1 MSYVRLWVINYNGG
15 VFQVCFYKVDLPA
28 GICWQ
33 IDQNHSYT
41 MYKRKEHQFC
51 WDYSHQSFLITQHVD
66 NLKTTEAG
74 STGNK
79 GTVSIICKTQEE
91 DVNRKKLNIQEKLW
105 FASLLIL
112 ENRVLPHKWVPLS
125 NRATVLTKKK
135 IKLKVHLLF
144 SFGAFNCTSGPS
156 SAED

>member
-91 DVNRKKLNIQEKLW
+91 DVNRKKLNIQEKL
-105 FASLLIL
+105 
-112 ENRVLPHKWVPLS
+112 
-125 NRATVLTKKK
+125 
-135 IKLKVHLLF
+135 
-144 SFGAFNCTSGPS
+144 
-156 SAED
+156 